1 MPASDGDHPS
11 LGVGG
16 VGVDG
21 VSPRVGSARGDQ
33 RHTTCLLG
41 GSSHG
46 PILTLTLSNS
56 TTLTLTST
64 LTLTNSGSQAD
75 LEERVSSAETIRSVT
90 YWASTSLAASL
101 ESLRVRAK
109 TGLEKVVVVGVRV
122 RWWMR
127 S

>member
-1 MPASDGDHPS
+1 MLCALCARGCATHRDARVPASDGDHPS

-75 LEERVSSAETIRSVT
+75 LEEGVSF
-90 YWASTSLAASL
+90 
-101 ESLRVRAK
+101 
-109 TGLEKVVVVGVRV
+109 
-122 RWWMR
+122 MR
-127 S
+127 PCC